1 MPPLS
6 DFSPT
11 LNTWFNA
18 SGEYAGPAEFRVQDG
33 PLIRGQGLITWDA
46 TGGCRIAVDVAP
58 ASVSDAA
65 RNAMSDQPIVQFRLT
80 ASDGVFEAARLI
92 IANTHMRM
100 DESFTVQFELTTLA
114 GEFTPTGA
122 AGGKYW
128 AAPLVNFV
136 SQAKFRSH
144 ETDNHPLRLFST
156 PVVPADLPEQQRFHA
171 LLVANSKNDLI
182 PFRYEGA
189 PAFIELLPDYKEQ
202 AELLEIGAIQ
212 KRATAVVV
220 GSLGSHPCSAT
231 EEVKS
236 WFPFDLLFALN
247 LSSGARVNIGFI
259 EIRDDSAQLVKRFH
273 ISPAEE
279 RYERG
284 FRVINEVIDSGSSGS
299 ATARLINAI
308 LGIADPDKRRL
319 IRVVIGHLVRAGLLR
334 QSLENSF
341 DHLVRGLEALTK
353 FHGLSSQNLLHGV
366 PTVEQAAV
374 RSHLEAAQ
382 TAIQAA
388 AQSLRVAG
396 DSGSADRLARIADRA
411 ASADQKET
419 GFGFAVSSLLQKY
432 SLPDE
437 EIVNA
442 YYQSHPRPDSMSW
455 GQVLSA
461 YRGDVIHIGYLQLT
475 HSAALRDVYRY
486 IRHLHDLMVRILLIE
501 IGYTGSYEPTVSK
514 WTNPKPVNWVTASTP
529 AAELGYE

>member
-1 MPPLS
+1 MNE
-6 DFSPT
+6 T
-11 LNTWFNA
+11 AA
-18 SGEYAGPAEFRVQDG
+18 SGEYAGPAEFRVQGG
-33 PLIRGQGLITWDA
+33 PLIRGQGVIAWDA
-46 TGGCRIAVDVAP
+46 TGGCRIAVDLAP
-58 ASVSDAA
+58 PSVSDGAQH
-65 RNAMSDQPIVQFRLT
+65 AMSDQPIVQFRLT

-92 IANTHMRM
+92 VANTHMHM
-100 DESFTVQFELTTLA
+100 GESFTVQFELATLA

-136 SQAKFRSH
+136 SGAKSRSD

-156 PVVPADLPEQQRFHA
+156 PVVPAEVPEQQRFHA
-171 LLVANSKNDLI
+171 LLVANSKNRLI
-182 PFRYEGA
+182 PFQYEGA

-202 AELLEIGAIQ
+202 AELLESGDKQ
-212 KRATAVVV
+212 RRATAVVV

-236 WFPFDLLFALN
+236 WFPFDLLFALS
-247 LSSGARVNIGFI
+247 LASGARVNIGFI

-273 ISPAEE
+273 ISPTEE
-279 RYERG
+279 RYESG
-284 FRVINEVIDSGSSGS
+284 FRVINEVVDSGSSGS
-299 ATARLINAI
+299 ATALSINAI
-308 LGIADPDKRRL
+308 LGITDPDKRRL
-319 IRVVIGHLVRAGLLR
+319 IRVVIGHLVGAGLLR

-353 FHGLSSQNLLHGV
+353 FHRLSSQNLLDGV
-366 PTVEQAAV
+366 PAVEQAAV
-374 RSHLEAAQ
+374 RNHLRAAQ
-382 TAIQAA
+382 TGIQATS
-388 AQSLRVAG
+388 QSLRAAG
-396 DSGSADRLARIADRA
+396 DTGSADRLARIADRA
-411 ASADQKET
+411 VSADQKET

-461 YRGDVIHIGYLQLT
+461 YRGDIIHIGYLQLT

-486 IRHLHDLMVRILLIE
+486 IRHLHDLIVRILLIE